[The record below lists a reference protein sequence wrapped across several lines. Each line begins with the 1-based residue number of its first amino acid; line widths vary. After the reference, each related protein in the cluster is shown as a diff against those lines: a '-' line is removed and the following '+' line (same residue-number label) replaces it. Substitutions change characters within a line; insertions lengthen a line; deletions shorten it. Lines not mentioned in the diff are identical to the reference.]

1 MQSITPEQRKNAENQ
16 IKALRKEIDYDTRD
30 YAIDFLVQQYRENE
44 FYIPDEYQR
53 QYIWESQNKNRFIE
67 SILLGLPIP
76 FMFFSDADDGR
87 CEIID
92 GAQRTQT
99 LEEFMNNEL
108 KLSDLKKLTTLNG
121 FTYADLPEY
130 FKRKF
135 NKTTMRIVVLSDE
148 TTLEIRQEI
157 FNRINTTGIR
167 ANPSEIRR
175 GSHAGPFMDFLKECT
190 KNSTFIR
197 VCPVSETSKKR
208 YDDLELVLRF
218 FAFLNN
224 YKNFNHRV
232 DEFLDSYVESVKDS
246 FDQKK
251 FKMEF
256 ENMLAF
262 VDKYFENGFKK
273 TKTSKSTPRV
283 RFEAIAVG
291 VGLALRENPSLIPSS
306 MEWLGSEEFKMHTT
320 THASNSP
327 SRVSGRVEYVRD
339 MLLGGET
346 NAGND

>member
-175 GSHAGPFMDFLKECT
+175 GSYAGPFMDFLKECT

-232 DEFLDSYVESVKDS
+232 DEFLDSYVESIKDS

-291 VGLALRENPSLIPSS
+291 VGLALRKNPSLIPSS
-306 MEWLGSEEFKMHTT
+306 MEWLSSEEFKMHTT

>member
-1 MQSITPEQRKNAENQ
+1 
-16 IKALRKEIDYDTRD
+16 
-30 YAIDFLVQQYRENE
+30 
-44 FYIPDEYQR
+44 
-53 QYIWESQNKNRFIE
+53 
-67 SILLGLPIP
+67 
-76 FMFFSDADDGR
+76 MFFSDADDGR

>member
-251 FKMEF
+251 
-256 ENMLAF
+256 
-262 VDKYFENGFKK
+262 V
-273 TKTSKSTPRV
+273 
-283 RFEAIAVG
+283 
-291 VGLALRENPSLIPSS
+291 
-306 MEWLGSEEFKMHTT
+306 
-320 THASNSP
+320 
-327 SRVSGRVEYVRD
+327 
-339 MLLGGET
+339 
-346 NAGND
+346 

>member
-175 GSHAGPFMDFLKECT
+175 GSHAGPFMDFLKEFT

>member
-208 YDDLELVLRF
+208 YDALELVLRF

-283 RFEAIAVG
+283 RF
-291 VGLALRENPSLIPSS
+291 
-306 MEWLGSEEFKMHTT
+306 
-320 THASNSP
+320 
-327 SRVSGRVEYVRD
+327 
-339 MLLGGET
+339 
-346 NAGND
+346 